1 MANREGKE
9 RKKEK
14 YSQSFR
20 KRIKQNKILA
30 NLGQQLKKILKTNW
44 QIHTKNTNLC
54 VEKQNLTDFKEIHL
68 KSIRKR
74 EKIL

>member
-1 MANREGKE
+1 MGGRERKE
-9 RKKEK
+9 RKKSIHKALGKE
-14 YSQSFR
+14 Y
-20 KRIKQNKILA
+20 NKILA
-30 NLGQQLKKILKTNW
+30 NLEQQFKKKLKTNR